1 MLATQIGIS
10 WVAKPCQLPQVLT
23 KSLWVHSS
31 RCHSCVRYSP
41 RTSDGEAST
50 ANPSAHRSCSGIAR
64 HKGCQPVRI
73 DLHMDSRN
81 SGYSTRCWIS
91 RASHGANTRSIFM
104 FEKLAC
110 MLLAYSTFES
120 AT

>member
-50 ANPSAHRSCSGIAR
+50 ANPSAHTSCSGIAR

-81 SGYSTRCWIS
+81 SGYSTRCWIT
-91 RASHGANTRSIFM
+91 RASHGANTRSIRS
-104 FEKLAC
+104 EEHTSELQ
-110 MLLAYSTFES
+110 SRVD
-120 AT
+120 

>member
-50 ANPSAHRSCSGIAR
+50 ANPSAHRSCSGMAR
-64 HKGCQPVRI
+64 HKGCQPRSEEHTSELQSPVHLVCR
-73 DLHMDSRN
+73 LLLEKKK
-81 SGYSTRCWIS
+81 T
-91 RASHGANTRSIFM
+91 SHWLT
-104 FEKLAC
+104 
-110 MLLAYSTFES
+110 
-120 AT
+120 